1 MSAVLGAGVLI
12 VFGFVGSR
20 FVRRIKLPAVTGYLV
35 IGIALGPSV
44 TNILTLE
51 TVGQLSHVV
60 TPVVLGI
67 IAYMIGGS
75 LPLSNLQGLK
85 RNIVLI
91 TIAEGSCAWLF
102 VLVVVTFVAPLIL
115 PSLSLDFR
123 SYLTMGIVI
132 GGISL
137 ATAPAVTMAII
148 EETKARGPLPTT
160 LLGVV
165 ALDDA
170 LAIIAF
176 AISIG
181 VGASLLGAEGAIS
194 PVRLMFSELS
204 RIGLS
209 LVLGGFF
216 ALIILGLARLTG
228 GRREV
233 LAVVLGTVIISA
245 ELAALFDLFP
255 LITNMAMG
263 FVVINRQKPSQDLIE
278 AIHDIQEVIYVLFFT
293 LAGAHIDLGIIRS
306 AGILAGLIV
315 LGRSGGKVFG
325 AWLGATLS
333 RAPEVV
339 RKYLGFALMPK
350 AGVTVGLT
358 LLVAETPEL
367 QAISPLV
374 VSGVLASTLINEL
387 LTPPLSKF
395 ALLRAEKA
403 EQEKERP
410 LLGSRE

>member
-1 MSAVLGAGVLI
+1 MNAVLGVGVLI
-12 VFGFVGSR
+12 VFGFLGSR
-20 FVRRIKLPAVTGYLV
+20 FVRIIKLPGVTGCLV
-35 IGIALGPSV
+35 IGIVVGPSV
-44 TNILTLE
+44 TNILTVE
-51 TVGQLSHVV
+51 TLGQLSHVV
-60 TPVVLGI
+60 TPVALGI

-75 LPLSNLQGLK
+75 LPLSTLRGLK
-85 RNIVLI
+85 RNIVVI
-91 TIAEGSCAWLF
+91 TIFEGSCAFLF
-102 VLVVVTFVAPLIL
+102 VLALVTFVAPLVL

-148 EETKARGPLPTT
+148 EEIKARGPLPTT

-181 VGASLLGAEGAIS
+181 VGATLLGTEATIS
-194 PVRLMFSELS
+194 LSRLLLSELS
-204 RIGLS
+204 HIGLS

-216 ALIILGLARLTG
+216 SLIILGLARFAG
-228 GRREV
+228 SRREV
-233 LAVVLGTVIISA
+233 LVVVLGVVVLSA
-245 ELAALFDLFP
+245 ELAAQFDLFP

-263 FVVINRQKPSQDLIE
+263 FVVANRQKPSQDLIGVV
-278 AIHDIQEVIYVLFFT
+278 HDIQEVLFVLFFT

-306 AGILAGLIV
+306 AGILASLIV
-315 LGRSGGKVFG
+315 LGRCGGKIIG
-325 AWLGATLS
+325 AWIGATLS

-339 RKYLGFALMPK
+339 RKYLGFTLMPK

-358 LLVAETPEL
+358 LLVVETPEL
-367 QAISPLV
+367 QAIGSLV

-387 LTPPLSKF
+387 FSPPLSKF

-403 EQEKERP
+403 EREKER
-410 LLGSRE
+410 R